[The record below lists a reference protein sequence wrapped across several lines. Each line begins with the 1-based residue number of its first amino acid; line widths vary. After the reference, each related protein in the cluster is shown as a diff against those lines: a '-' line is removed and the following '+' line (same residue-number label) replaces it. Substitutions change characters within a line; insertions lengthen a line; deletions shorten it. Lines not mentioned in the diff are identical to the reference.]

1 MLDSEHQ
8 TEKIGDK
15 NFKVRYISGKIILV
29 RIGMPRLNPPTCLK
43 WSRVTTDPLKNVG
56 TVRVVRAD
64 GGLYVQTSADKDSD
78 SPDSSVSS
86 VSSRTDR
93 QTAVFLKF
101 RTESGHLTESR

>member
-43 WSRVTTDPLKNVG
+43 WSRVTTNPLKNVG
-56 TVRVVRAD
+56 TVRVIRVD
-64 GGLYVQTSADKDSD
+64 GGVTCTVYRWNCPVGTC
-78 SPDSSVSS
+78 
-86 VSSRTDR
+86 T
-93 QTAVFLKF
+93 
-101 RTESGHLTESR
+101 